1 MCADTTRVI
10 LSSLSEVSPIKEHVP
25 HAGTQTVIFCQH
37 PFQPGWHQES
47 QMSQST
53 LIYPSWVN
61 THPKVQ
67 ARHIWPASAEKP
79 LIREKTSQHPTLL
92 TSAS

>member
-1 MCADTTRVI
+1 
-10 LSSLSEVSPIKEHVP
+10 
-25 HAGTQTVIFCQH
+25 
-37 PFQPGWHQES
+37 
-47 QMSQST
+47 MSQST